1 MLEVI
6 AVPFSNFT
14 VDSLLYPDKFIHQF
28 VAKLVKQLKSDSVL
42 GVDDPDKE
50 EAVLLKLVER
60 QVNNLGIAECVVCY
74 RDTSCGIG
82 ARELPWR
89 VHRYYVKKSAGV
101 FSLSCHQFSKVE
113 VLHVN

>member
-1 MLEVI
+1 MTLG
-6 AVPFSNFT
+6 NFT
-14 VDSLLYPDKFIHQF
+14 VDSLLYPHKFIHQF

-42 GVDDPDKE
+42 GIDDPDKE

-74 RDTSCGIG
+74 RDTTSLVG

-89 VHRYYVKKSAGV
+89 VASDDVEKSAT
-101 FSLSCHQFSKVE
+101 L
-113 VLHVN
+113 